1 VCAQDRIAPGEKMIR
16 TKLVTL
22 GWKGDEEKER
32 PTEEI
37 VRLPVPYQLPPEPY
51 RPEGLSLLSPLN
63 KWCVFF

>member
-1 VCAQDRIAPGEKMIR
+1 MIR

-22 GWKGDEEKER
+22 GWKGDEEKEQ

-51 RPEGLSLLSPLN
+51 RPEGLSLFSPLN
-63 KWCVFF
+63 KWCVLF